1 MLGEAGYEAIAPD
14 WPGHGE
20 SGKPSA
26 SSFNYTQQAYLDGL
40 EGFVQA
46 AGIKTPFAVV
56 LQVGQPGNRWDRLLQ
71 LQLALQTVG
80 ERPAIGCGGKFGC
93 THAVAAKPASS
104 QAFV

>member
-26 SSFNYTQQAYLDGL
+26 SSFKYTQQAYLDGL

-46 AGIKTPFAVV
+46 VGIKTPFAVV
-56 LQVGQPGNRWDRLLQ
+56 VQVRSMWDSLLQ

-80 ERPAIGCGGKFGC
+80 ERPAIGCGSVGC
-93 THAVAAKPASS
+93 THAVEPKAASS
-104 QAFV
+104 QAFL